1 MSKAIRKANL
11 SSVNFVTNI
20 PSIASDLPVGA
31 RLHQFGENWEVLG
44 ASPKVVTVHR
54 GLPFWLRTNHVTNC
68 HKLLYKSPQ
77 EPLLDGGIVS
87 AGEQNAVEPI
97 ATQKSLDF

>member
-1 MSKAIRKANL
+1 MARHQLSRRNRLRVLNNVNDNYCVKCVTGLKDCACVSGKIKSLNPFFLSKAVRKANL

-54 GLPFWLRTNHVTNC
+54 
-68 HKLLYKSPQ
+68 
-77 EPLLDGGIVS
+77 
-87 AGEQNAVEPI
+87 
-97 ATQKSLDF
+97 